1 MSDLTA
7 NQNVPATPRQSI
19 SFAEL
24 ISFAIP
30 TVGAGYMFCLVS
42 LYLMKFATDVLL
54 IAPAVM
60 GFIFGVSRFWDAVSD
75 PLVGYLSDKTQT
87 RLGRRRPWIFA
98 SIIPVGLSFWML
110 SAPPEGLSDNLL
122 VAWMAVAVIGFYS
135 AQTMFVVP
143 HMSLGAELTDD
154 YHERNKIFG
163 ARHAGW
169 IAGYISAL
177 VTMYWLILAESES
190 SEAVRTLAADQSTYA
205 AVVTGIML
213 LICVVF
219 VRERPEFAGRGAENP
234 FKALRDILHNR
245 HASLLIFIIFIENL
259 GGAVITILTL
269 YNAEYVLNAPQ
280 MAPFFILSYMVF
292 SFLLTPIWMP
302 IAKRIGKKHLWFFSM
317 LVTAFAFGAM
327 AFLQEGDDIILLCWP
342 PLPELQAVA
351 AAPSTLPLN
360 PTLSTMT
367 NCKRVSARKVLIS
380 PPGILSRNQPMALCS
395 WSRVLRFH
403 GLALCP
409 RSSKASWWSTHCAS
423 FMPVCHSLPIFS
435 VPYCSCGSAS
445 MKPNTPKSLP
455 NWNAKAD
462 VKDGFR
468 PHSAASFSASAC

>member
-7 NQNVPATPRQSI
+7 EQNAPATARQSI
-19 SFAEL
+19 SIAEL

-54 IAPAVM
+54 IARPSWDLSLAFRAFGMPCPTRWWAIYPINPNAV
-60 GFIFGVSRFWDAVSD
+60 GPPS
-75 PLVGYLSDKTQT
+75 
-87 RLGRRRPWIFA
+87 PWIFA

-110 SAPPEGLSDNLL
+110 SAPPENLSDNLL
-122 VAWMAVAVIGFYS
+122 VTWMAVAVIGFYS

-205 AVVTGIML
+205 AVATGVML

-234 FKALRDILHNR
+234 FTALRDIMRNK

-269 YNAEYVLNAPQ
+269 FNAEYVLNAPQ
-280 MAPFFILSYMVF
+280 MAPLFILSYMVF
-292 SFLLTPIWMP
+292 SFLLTPIWIP
-302 IAKRIGKKHLWFFSM
+302 IAKRIGKKRLWFFSM
-317 LVTAFAFGAM
+317 FVTAFAFGSM
-327 AFLQEGDDIILLCWP
+327 GFLEEGDDLILLVLAAIAGAAGSCGGTINP
-342 PLPELQAVA
+342 SIKSDVIDFDELQTGERKEGAYFSAWYFVSKSA
-351 AAPSTLPLN
+351 YGIMLMVTGFA
-360 PTLSTMT
+360 LS
-367 NCKRVSARKVLIS
+367 
-380 PPGILSRNQPMALCS
+380 GQALC
-395 WSRVLRFH
+395 R
-403 GLALCP
+403 
-409 RSSKASWWSTHCAS
+409 RSSKANWW
-423 FMPVCHSLPIFS
+423 
-435 VPYCSCGSAS
+435 
-445 MKPNTPKSLP
+445 
-455 NWNAKAD
+455 
-462 VKDGFR
+462 
-468 PHSAASFSASAC
+468 

>member
-1 MSDLTA
+1 MSDLTTD
-7 NQNVPATPRQSI
+7 QKVPATARQSI

-110 SAPPEGLSDNLL
+110 SAPPESLSDNVL

-205 AVVTGIML
+205 AVATGIML

-234 FKALRDILHNR
+234 FKALRDILRNR

-302 IAKRIGKKHLWFFSM
+302 IAKRVGKKYLWFFSM
-317 LVTAFAFGAM
+317 LVTAFSFGAM
-327 AFLQEGDDIILLCWP
+327 GFLQEGDDIILLVLAAIAGAAGSCGGTINP
-342 PLPELQAVA
+342 SIKSDVIDFDELQTGERKEGAYFSAWYFVSKSA
-351 AAPSTLPLN
+351 YGIMLMVTGFA
-360 PTLSTMT
+360 LSWAGF
-367 NCKRVSARKVLIS
+367 VPKVDQTEL
-380 PPGILSRNQPMALCS
+380 
-395 WSRVLRFH
+395 VVDTLRFLYA
-403 GLALCP
+403 GVPFIAYIFGALLFL
-409 RSSKASWWSTHCAS
+409 RFS
-423 FMPVCHSLPIFS
+423 FNEAEHAEVIAELERQ
-435 VPYCSCGSAS
+435 G
-445 MKPNTPKSLP
+445 
-455 NWNAKAD
+455 
-462 VKDGFR
+462 R
-468 PHSAASFSASAC
+468 R

>member
-110 SAPPEGLSDNLL
+110 SAPPEVCDNLL
-122 VAWMAVAVIGFYS
+122 VTWMAVAVIGFYS

-190 SEAVRTLAADQSTYA
+190 SEAVRTLAADQST
-205 AVVTGIML
+205 
-213 LICVVF
+213 
-219 VRERPEFAGRGAENP
+219 
-234 FKALRDILHNR
+234 
-245 HASLLIFIIFIENL
+245 
-259 GGAVITILTL
+259 
-269 YNAEYVLNAPQ
+269 
-280 MAPFFILSYMVF
+280 
-292 SFLLTPIWMP
+292 
-302 IAKRIGKKHLWFFSM
+302 
-317 LVTAFAFGAM
+317 
-327 AFLQEGDDIILLCWP
+327 
-342 PLPELQAVA
+342 
-351 AAPSTLPLN
+351 
-360 PTLSTMT
+360 
-367 NCKRVSARKVLIS
+367 
-380 PPGILSRNQPMALCS
+380 
-395 WSRVLRFH
+395 
-403 GLALCP
+403 
-409 RSSKASWWSTHCAS
+409 
-423 FMPVCHSLPIFS
+423 
-435 VPYCSCGSAS
+435 
-445 MKPNTPKSLP
+445 
-455 NWNAKAD
+455 
-462 VKDGFR
+462 
-468 PHSAASFSASAC
+468 

>member
-7 NQNVPATPRQSI
+7 DQNAPATARQSI
-19 SFAEL
+19 SIAEL

-60 GFIFGVSRFWDAVSD
+60 GFILAFRAFGMRC
-75 PLVGYLSDKTQT
+75 PT
-87 RLGRRRPWIFA
+87 RWSAIYPIKPKRDWGGRRPWIFA

-110 SAPPEGLSDNLL
+110 SAPPENLSDNLL
-122 VAWMAVAVIGFYS
+122 VTWMAVAVIGFYS

-205 AVVTGIML
+205 AVATGVML

-234 FKALRDILHNR
+234 FTALRDILRNK

-302 IAKRIGKKHLWFFSM
+302 IAKRIGKKRLWFFSM
-317 LVTAFAFGAM
+317 LVTAFAFGSM
-327 AFLQEGDDIILLCWP
+327 AFLQEGDEIILLILAAIAGAAGSCGGTINP
-342 PLPELQAVA
+342 SIKSDVIDYDELQTGERKEGAYFSAWYFVSKSA
-351 AAPSTLPLN
+351 YGIMLMVTGFA
-360 PTLSTMT
+360 LSWAGF
-367 NCKRVSARKVLIS
+367 VPKVEQSELVV
-380 PPGILSRNQPMALCS
+380 NT
-395 WSRVLRFH
+395 LRFLYA
-403 GLALCP
+403 GVPFIAYIFGAL
-409 RSSKASWWSTHCAS
+409 
-423 FMPVCHSLPIFS
+423 I
-435 VPYCSCGSAS
+435 VPAVQ
-445 MKPNTPKSLP
+445 LQ
-455 NWNAKAD
+455 
-462 VKDGFR
+462 
-468 PHSAASFSASAC
+468 